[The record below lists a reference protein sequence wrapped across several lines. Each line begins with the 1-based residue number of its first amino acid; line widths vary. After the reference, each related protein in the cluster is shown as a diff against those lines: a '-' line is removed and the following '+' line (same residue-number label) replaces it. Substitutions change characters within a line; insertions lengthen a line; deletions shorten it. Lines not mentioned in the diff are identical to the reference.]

1 MIEINLVPILGQ
13 RRAVGGRICSRFIL
27 EVFPYVS
34 AALIAAVIVP
44 GYLYSQAHGFRAVA
58 TPTFPPGNENALEV
72 IHRDHAAFAPYQSG
86 WTEASTS
93 GNPHLTE
100 DKLAYR

>member
-1 MIEINLVPILGQ
+1 MLE
-13 RRAVGGRICSRFIL
+13 RTSRLIL

-58 TPTFPPGNENALEV
+58 TPTFPPGNENALEI
-72 IHRDHAAFAPYQSG
+72 IHRDHAAFAPTKVVGRDLNVGKIRISLK
-86 WTEASTS
+86 TS
-93 GNPHLTE
+93 W
-100 DKLAYR
+100 AYC